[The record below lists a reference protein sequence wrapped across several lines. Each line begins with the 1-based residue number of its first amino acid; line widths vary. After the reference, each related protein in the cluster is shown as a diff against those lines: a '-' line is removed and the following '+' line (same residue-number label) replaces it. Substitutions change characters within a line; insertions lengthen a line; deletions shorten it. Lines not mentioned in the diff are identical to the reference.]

1 MSSEAAARG
10 TPGGVGGALSRHTH
24 IGYALGSVGTGAF
37 ATVPGL
43 LLAYYLTDTLGVAA
57 GLAALVVAVP
67 KLWDVIALP
76 VVGRLSDRA
85 ADRSGSRRPFLLAGG
100 LLLPVA
106 FVALFAAPPSWSPEA
121 SAVWVLIAF
130 VLAATAFAVFQVPYI
145 AMPAEITDSPTER
158 TTLMS
163 WRVAFLAVAILLAGA
178 GAPAVRDAVGET
190 PAGYLAMAVAVAALI
205 ALGMLGCW
213 WMLRGVEPVRTV
225 QSEARLRDALRVAL
239 ADRAFTRL
247 LAVFILQALATSAML
262 AAGQYF
268 ATYVLDDSKAITP
281 LFVCLVAPAVLVMPL
296 WMRVARARGKAF
308 GYTAATLLFLAGALG
323 LVASRALPVAAIYLL
338 VALCGIGYA
347 GMQMF
352 PLSLLPDV
360 IADDAERTG
369 ANRAGVFTG
378 VWTAG
383 ETAGFA
389 LGPAVVLAVLAIGG
403 FVSSQPDEKV
413 TQPDSAQLA
422 VLLAFSVVPALL
434 ILVSLPLLRRIGRA
448 SDLRTRE

>member
-1 MSSEAAARG
+1 
-10 TPGGVGGALSRHTH
+10 
-24 IGYALGSVGTGAF
+24 
-37 ATVPGL
+37 
-43 LLAYYLTDTLGVAA
+43 
-57 GLAALVVAVP
+57 
-67 KLWDVIALP
+67 
-76 VVGRLSDRA
+76 
-85 ADRSGSRRPFLLAGG
+85 
-100 LLLPVA
+100 
-106 FVALFAAPPSWSPEA
+106 
-121 SAVWVLIAF
+121 
-130 VLAATAFAVFQVPYI
+130 
-145 AMPAEITDSPTER
+145 
-158 TTLMS
+158 
-163 WRVAFLAVAILLAGA
+163 
-178 GAPAVRDAVGET
+178 
-190 PAGYLAMAVAVAALI
+190 
-205 ALGMLGCW
+205 
-213 WMLRGVEPVRTV
+213 
-225 QSEARLRDALRVAL
+225 
-239 ADRAFTRL
+239 
-247 LAVFILQALATSAML
+247 ML

-268 ATYVLDDSKAITP
+268 ATYVLDDAKAITP

-308 GYTAATLLFLAGALG
+308 GYTAASLLFLAGALG
-323 LVASRALPVAAIYLL
+323 LIASRSLPVAAIYLL

-413 TQPDSAQLA
+413 TQPDSAELA
-422 VLLAFSVVPALL
+422 VLLAFSVLPALL

-448 SDLRTRE
+448 SDLRSKE